1 MHSFIKHLSFLQ
13 YFVALILQSLI
24 FLHHSSASAIKLLV
38 FLSDFLSFFFPLL
51 QPLFC
56 LLSLPLQHFSLMH
69 NPYTF
74 FAFTLN
80 LTFMLLQLLF
90 FANKFFTLAVKFLSL
105 SFVGRDISVSEAN
118 TFHIASNHIRDTFG
132 LFGAVLLEPTGD
144 HIK

>member
-1 MHSFIKHLSFLQ
+1 
-13 YFVALILQSLI
+13 
-24 FLHHSSASAIKLLV
+24 
-38 FLSDFLSFFFPLL
+38 
-51 QPLFC
+51 
-56 LLSLPLQHFSLMH
+56 
-69 NPYTF
+69 
-74 FAFTLN
+74 
-80 LTFMLLQLLF
+80 MLLQLLF